1 MQDGDTTNSSRA
13 LIALQKQKTTL
24 QSRVRKL
31 TKERDNLSDKFIEIV
46 EKVKEYRMRRETI
59 ERSFKKIR
67 EIGIN
72 DNNRYLDLI
81 KL

>member
-1 MQDGDTTNSSRA
+1 M
-13 LIALQKQKTTL
+13 

-31 TKERDNLSDKFIEIV
+31 TKERDNLSDKLTEII
-46 EKVKEYRMRRETI
+46 EKVKEHRARRETI

-72 DNNRYLDLI
+72 DNDRYIEVI
-81 KL
+81 KLIDFVNGDIY

>member
-1 MQDGDTTNSSRA
+1 
-13 LIALQKQKTTL
+13 
-24 QSRVRKL
+24 VRKL
-31 TKERDNLSDKFIEIV
+31 TKEKDSLSDKLAEIV
-46 EKVKEYRMRRETI
+46 GKVKEYRVRRETI

-72 DNNRYLDLI
+72 DNDRYLEVI

>member
-1 MQDGDTTNSSRA
+1 MTDSSRA
-13 LIALQKQKTTL
+13 LIALQKQKATL

-31 TKERDNLSDKFIEIV
+31 TKERDSLSDKLIEIV
-46 EKVKEYRMRRETI
+46 EKVKEYRARRETI

-72 DNNRYLDLI
+72 DNDRYLGI
-81 KL
+81 

>member
-1 MQDGDTTNSSRA
+1 M
-13 LIALQKQKTTL
+13 

-31 TKERDNLSDKFIEIV
+31 VKERDNLSDKLTEIV
-46 EKVKEYRMRRETI
+46 EKVKEYRVRRETI

-72 DNNRYLDLI
+72 DNNRYLDVI